1 MGQSTGR
8 QTNLR
13 SIEERELS
21 LHGGAVKGGE
31 AEPGDRSVPNTL
43 LHTLHVCTY
52 IHSMTAQYRVPFP
65 FSEM

>member
-1 MGQSTGR
+1 MGQSSGR

-13 SIEERELS
+13 PIEERELS
-21 LHGGAVKGGE
+21 LHGGEVEGEE

-52 IHSMTAQYRVPFP
+52 IHSMTP
-65 FSEM
+65 